1 MPHHKDISLPL
12 KVHNHV
18 LGAMDVR
25 LPSSRE
31 IDENTVR
38 LLCSAAD
45 QIGVAI
51 ENARLFEETVK
62 QSERL
67 RQLSGRLAEAEVAE
81 RQRLARELHDQV
93 GECLAGLGISL
104 SLIRKQVRPRA
115 GEPLAQ
121 SLNDSM
127 ALVEETTR
135 RIRGVVSELRPPM
148 LDDYGLVATLRW
160 YGQEFFRRSGIHVH
174 MTGDDLVPRP
184 IWSIENALFRIAVE
198 ALTNVAKHSGA
209 HRVEISVEGDDEK
222 TVLVVRDD
230 GVGFEAREPFP
241 DDGSRGWGLLTMS
254 ERAEAVGGK
263 LAISSNPDSGGTRIC
278 VTVPR

>member
-1 MPHHKDISLPL
+1 
-12 KVHNHV
+12 
-18 LGAMDVR
+18 
-25 LPSSRE
+25 
-31 IDENTVR
+31 
-38 LLCSAAD
+38 
-45 QIGVAI
+45 
-51 ENARLFEETVK
+51 
-62 QSERL
+62 
-67 RQLSGRLAEAEVAE
+67 
-81 RQRLARELHDQV
+81 
-93 GECLAGLGISL
+93 
-104 SLIRKQVRPRA
+104 
-115 GEPLAQ
+115 
-121 SLNDSM
+121 
-127 ALVEETTR
+127 
-135 RIRGVVSELRPPM
+135 
-148 LDDYGLVATLRW
+148 
-160 YGQEFFRRSGIHVH
+160 